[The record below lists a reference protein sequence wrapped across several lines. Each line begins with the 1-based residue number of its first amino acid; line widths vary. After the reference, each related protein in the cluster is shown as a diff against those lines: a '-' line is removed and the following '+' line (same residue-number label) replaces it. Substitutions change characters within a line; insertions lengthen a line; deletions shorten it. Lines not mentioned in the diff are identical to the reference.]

1 MTDKE
6 ILQAM
11 QEMLEP
17 IKSDIGGIASRLD
30 RLEDETQGIKV
41 LLDTEIHR
49 DINLLAE
56 GHQIILDRLPDADE
70 VEAIEAR
77 LSAVEVVIR
86 KHSKDIQNLKK
97 AQ

>member
-1 MTDKE
+1 MTDTE
-6 ILQAM
+6 MLEAM
-11 QEMLEP
+11 RQMLEP
-17 IKSDIGGIASRLD
+17 INSRLE
-30 RLEDETQGIKV
+30 RLENETRGIKV

-56 GHQIILDRLPDADE
+56 GHQVILDRLPDADE